1 LFYICSTQ
9 TEKNKSGRP
18 FIAPGRDDNFT
29 IMTKQTTTPEKWANL
44 PFAVQEQLAKINPK
58 LSLNDKLFKLERL
71 KNDLRALSYS
81 LDYDAST
88 GEIKDVYRV
97 EVVTFGS
104 FGNTLGRPLKYTY
117 KYIASWGYVREE
129 EGVLRDGEIFKIEEK
144 GDILILDLR

>member
-1 LFYICSTQ
+1 
-9 TEKNKSGRP
+9 
-18 FIAPGRDDNFT
+18 
-29 IMTKQTTTPEKWANL
+29 L
-44 PFAVQEQLAKINPK
+44 PSAVQEQLAKINPK
-58 LSLNDKLFKLERL
+58 LSLNDRLFKLKRL

-88 GEIKDVYRV
+88 GEITDVYRV

-129 EGVLRDGEIFKIEEK
+129 EGVLKDGEIFKIEER